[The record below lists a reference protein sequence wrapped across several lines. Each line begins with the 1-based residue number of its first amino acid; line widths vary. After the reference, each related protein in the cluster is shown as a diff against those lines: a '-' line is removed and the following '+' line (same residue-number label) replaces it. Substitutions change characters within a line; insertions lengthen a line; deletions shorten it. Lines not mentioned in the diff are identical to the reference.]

1 MADTTAA
8 MFDAAI
14 LKKIDEAIAEVE
26 KKVPIFDKDGKRLW
40 FRDKVSKGFTL
51 TEVMQK
57 LKEVNYDFTTAGT
70 YLDNAY
76 NSRMKSQKAIEE
88 IAKLKEESEKKS
100 GAEKTGAKLSWIV
113 SAFTIAG
120 VGAFSSYM
128 IKKSVGDVPPDL
140 TAAAMPGANILP
152 SIMKG
157 GWIIAGASG
166 GVGLLLLA
174 FYIIEKYAKTT
185 KKEESEQGTL
195 SLKAEEQKALQES
208 QKKEIEAEI
217 LRKTQ

>member
-1 MADTTAA
+1 MPDQNAV

-14 LKKIDEAIAEVE
+14 LKKIDETLADVE
-26 KKVPIFDKDGKRLW
+26 KKVPIMDKEGKRLW

-51 TEVMQK
+51 KEIMQK

-76 NSRMKSQKAIEE
+76 NSRMKSQRAIEE
-88 IAKLKEESEKKS
+88 ITKMKETTDKKEEQ
-100 GAEKTGAKLSWIV
+100 AKTTAKLSWIV

-120 VGAFSSYM
+120 TGAFSSYM
-128 IKKSVGDVPPDL
+128 IQQSVGDVPADL
-140 TAAAMPGANILP
+140 TATAMPGMDILP
-152 SIMKG
+152 MFMKG

-166 GVGLLLLA
+166 GIGLLLLA
-174 FYIIEKYAKTT
+174 FYIVEKYTKTT
-185 KKEESEQGTL
+185 KKEETEQNTL
-195 SLKAEEQKALQES
+195 SLKADELKVMQES

-217 LRKTQ
+217 SRKTQ